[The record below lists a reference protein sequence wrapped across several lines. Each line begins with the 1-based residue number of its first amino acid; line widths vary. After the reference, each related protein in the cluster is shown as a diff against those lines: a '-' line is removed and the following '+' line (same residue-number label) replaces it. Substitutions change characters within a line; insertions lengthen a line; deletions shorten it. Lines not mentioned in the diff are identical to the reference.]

1 MCACAGTV
9 AYGRRYYS
17 GKPGSGTLASIYQVL
32 KTTPGGAP
40 AGALMKHVDSRIKC
54 YTSNFADVGE
64 DPAPNYYKQCLCQK
78 GKEWRRGS
86 RARGHAR
93 THPLGSGRAAASRC
107 HPSAPTLMLG
117 SPADVVLPWLRPPAA
132 HSPTPPLFLTK
143 LVPDFCVGHTQTP
156 TRNINPARARTTETP

>member
-1 MCACAGTV
+1 MCAGTV

-93 THPLGSGRAAASRC
+93 TPPLGSGRAAARRC

-117 SPADVVLPWLRPPAA
+117 SPAGRRPALAA
-132 HSPTPPLFLTK
+132 
-143 LVPDFCVGHTQTP
+143 
-156 TRNINPARARTTETP
+156 PARRPLAQPPILPPERSFDSFFANSNFP